1 MKRISTALTLLVAAT
16 LALAACTPS
25 APVATP
31 TPTAAPDLLDEIMTR
46 GSLRVST
53 DPNYAPQSF
62 LNEQG
67 ELDGFDV
74 DVAKE
79 AAKRLGVKVEF
90 ITPDWDTIVSGN
102 WGDRWD
108 ISIGSMT
115 ITTDREQVLY
125 FTPPYYYTPA
135 QFAVP
140 EDSTITSVDDLNGK
154 AICVG
159 AGTTYESYL
168 RNDNSLSLVGETVIK
183 QVTGAKIST
192 LPTDAECAQA
202 WQAGRKD
209 FEAWLTSST
218 TIQGAIDQGIKIK
231 FLGDPVYYEDL
242 AIAVDKKHTKDA
254 TRLVAKLSEIVNAM
268 HSDGTL
274 TSLSNKWYKLDLT
287 AKK

>member
-1 MKRISTALTLLVAAT
+1 MKRLSIALPLLVAVT
-16 LALAACTPS
+16 LVLAACTPA
-25 APVATP
+25 APAATP

-62 LNEQG
+62 LNDQG

-79 AAKRLGVKVEF
+79 VAKRLGVKVEF

-102 WGDRWD
+102 WGNRWD

-115 ITTDREQVLY
+115 ITTDRQQVLY

-154 AICVG
+154 ASCVG

-168 RNDNSLSLVGETVIK
+168 VNDGSLSLVGEQVIQ
-183 QVTGAKIST
+183 QVTGAKIT
-192 LPTDAECAQA
+192 TYPTDAECAQA

-209 FEAWLTSST
+209 FDAWLTSST

-231 FLGDPVYYEDL
+231 FLGSPVYYEDL
-242 AIAVDKKHTKDA
+242 AVAIDKQHSKDA
-254 TRLVAKLSEIVNAM
+254 TRLVDNLTEIVNAM
-268 HSDGTL
+268 HGDGTL
-274 TSLSNKWYKLDLT
+274 ASLSNKWYKLDLT
-287 AKK
+287 TKK

>member
-1 MKRISTALTLLVAAT
+1 MKRISIALTLLVAAT
-16 LALAACTPS
+16 LALAACTPA
-25 APVATP
+25 APAATP

-62 LNEQG
+62 LNDQG

-79 AAKRLGVKVEF
+79 AAKRLGVKVES
-90 ITPDWDTIVSGN
+90 ITPDWALIVSGN

-115 ITTDREQVLY
+115 ITTDRQQVLY
-125 FTPPYYYTPA
+125 FTPPYYYAPA

-140 EDSTITSVDDLNGK
+140 TDSTLTSVDDLNGK
-154 AICVG
+154 TIC
-159 AGTTYESYL
+159 AGVSTTYESYL
-168 RNDNSLSLVGETVIK
+168 KNDGSLAIVGEKVIK
-183 QVTGAKIST
+183 QVTGAKIVT
-192 LPTDAECAQA
+192 YDTDAECAQA

-209 FEAWLTSST
+209 FDAWLTASPTVQS
-218 TIQGAIDQGIKIK
+218 AIDSGIKIK
-231 FLGDPVYYEDL
+231 FLGDPAYYEDL
-242 AIAVDKKHTKDA
+242 AVAIDKKHTKDA
-254 TRLVAKLSEIVNAM
+254 TRLVAKLSEIINAM
-268 HSDGTL
+268 HSDRTL
-274 TSLSNKWYKLDLT
+274 TSLSNKWFKLDLT

>member
-1 MKRISTALTLLVAAT
+1 MKRISIALTLLVAAT
-16 LALAACTPS
+16 LVLAACTP
-25 APVATP
+25 AATP
-31 TPTAAPDLLDEIMTR
+31 ATPTAAPDLLDDIMTR

-62 LNEQG
+62 LNDQG

-102 WGDRWD
+102 WGGRWD

-115 ITTDREQVLY
+115 ITTDRQQVLY

-140 EDSTITSVDDLNGK
+140 EDSTIASVDDLNGK

-168 RNDNSLSLVGETVIK
+168 RNDNTLSLVGETVIK
-183 QVTGAKIST
+183 QVTGTKITT

-242 AIAVDKKHTKDA
+242 AVAIDKKHTKDA
-254 TRLVAKLSEIVNAM
+254 TRLVAKLSEIINTM
-268 HSDGTL
+268 RSDGTL
-274 TSLSNKWYKLDLT
+274 ASLSNKWYKLDLT
-287 AKK
+287 NKK

>member
-1 MKRISTALTLLVAAT
+1 MKRISIALTLLVAAT
-16 LALAACTPS
+16 LVLAACTS
-25 APVATP
+25 AATP
-31 TPTAAPDLLDEIMTR
+31 ATPTAAPDLLDDIMTR

-62 LNEQG
+62 LNDQG

-102 WGDRWD
+102 WGGRWD

-115 ITTDREQVLY
+115 ITTDRQQVLY

-140 EDSTITSVDDLNGK
+140 EDSTIASVDDLNGK

-168 RNDNSLSLVGETVIK
+168 RNDNTLSLVGETVIK
-183 QVTGAKIST
+183 QVTGTKVTT

-242 AIAVDKKHTKDA
+242 AVAIDKQHTKDA
-254 TRLVAKLSEIVNAM
+254 TRLVAKLSEIVNTM
-268 HSDGTL
+268 RSDGTL

-287 AKK
+287 TKK

>member
-1 MKRISTALTLLVAAT
+1 MKRISIALTLLVAARPV
-16 LALAACTPS
+16 LAACTS
-25 APVATP
+25 AAPPATP

-62 LNEQG
+62 LNEKG

-79 AAKRLGVKVEF
+79 VAQRLGVKVEF
-90 ITPDWDTIVSGN
+90 AIPDRDTIVAGN

-115 ITTDREQVLY
+115 VTTDRQQRLY

-140 EDSTITSVDDLNGK
+140 EDSPFQSVDELNGK
-154 AICVG
+154 TICVG
-159 AGTTYESYL
+159 VATTYESYL
-168 RNDNSLSLVGETVIK
+168 KNNGSLTIVGEKVIK
-183 QVTGAKIST
+183 QVTGTKIAT
-192 LPTDAECAQA
+192 NPTDAECAQA

-218 TIQGAIDQGIKIK
+218 TIQGAIDQGVKIK
-231 FLGDPVYYEDL
+231 FLDDPVYYEDL
-242 AIAVDKKHTKDA
+242 AVAIDKKHTKDA
-254 TRLVAKLSEIVNAM
+254 ARLVDKLTEIINAM

-287 AKK
+287 TKK

>member
-1 MKRISTALTLLVAAT
+1 MKRLSIALTLLVAAT
-16 LALAACTPS
+16 LVLTACTPA

-62 LNEQG
+62 INDKG

-90 ITPDWDTIVSGN
+90 ITPDWDTIVAGN

-115 ITTDREQVLY
+115 ITSERQQIMY

-140 EDSTITSVDDLNGK
+140 EDSTIASVDDLNGK
-154 AICVG
+154 TICVG
-159 AGTTYESYL
+159 TATTYESYL
-168 RNDNSLSLVGETVIK
+168 KNDGSLSLVGEKVIK
-183 QVTGAKIST
+183 QVTGTKIIAYT
-192 LPTDAECAQA
+192 TDADCAQA

-209 FEAWLTSST
+209 FDAWLTAAPTVQS
-218 TIQGAIDQGIKIK
+218 AIDSGIKIK

-242 AIAVDKKHTKDA
+242 AVAIDKKHTKDA
-254 TRLVAKLSEIVNAM
+254 TGLAAKLSEIVNAM

-274 TSLSNKWYKLDLT
+274 TSLSNQWYKLDLT
-287 AKK
+287 TKK

>member
-1 MKRISTALTLLVAAT
+1 MKRLSIALTLLVAVT
-16 LALAACTPS
+16 LVLAACTPA
-25 APVATP
+25 APAATP

-62 LNEQG
+62 INDKG

-79 AAKRLGVKVEF
+79 VAKRLGVKVEF

-115 ITTDREQVLY
+115 ITTDRQQVLY

-140 EDSTITSVDDLNGK
+140 EDSTIASVDDLNGK
-154 AICVG
+154 ASCVG

-168 RNDNSLSLVGETVIK
+168 RNDGSLSLVGEQVIK
-183 QVTGAKIST
+183 QVTGVKIT
-192 LPTDAECAQA
+192 TFPTDAECAQA

-209 FEAWLTSST
+209 FDAWLTSST

-231 FLGDPVYYEDL
+231 FLGAPVYYEDL
-242 AIAVDKKHTKDA
+242 AVAIDKKHTKDA
-254 TRLVAKLSEIVNAM
+254 AGLAAKLSEIVNAM

-274 TSLSNKWYKLDLT
+274 TNLSNKWYKLDLT
-287 AKK
+287 TKK

>member
-1 MKRISTALTLLVAAT
+1 MKRISIALTLLVAVT
-16 LALAACTPS
+16 LVLAACTPA
-25 APVATP
+25 APPATP

-62 LNEQG
+62 LNEKG

-115 ITTDREQVLY
+115 ITTDRQQVLY

-140 EDSTITSVDDLNGK
+140 EDSTIASVDDLNGK
-154 AICVG
+154 ASCVG
-159 AGTTYESYL
+159 VGTTYESYL
-168 RNDNSLSLVGETVIK
+168 RNDGSLSLVGEQVIK
-183 QVTGAKIST
+183 QVTGAKITT

-209 FEAWLTSST
+209 FDAWLTSST

-231 FLGDPVYYEDL
+231 FLGAPVYYEDL
-242 AIAVDKKHTKDA
+242 AVAIDKNHTKDA
-254 TRLVAKLSEIVNAM
+254 TRLVDNLSEIVNAM

-274 TSLSNKWYKLDLT
+274 TNLSNKWYKLDLT
-287 AKK
+287 TKK

>member
-1 MKRISTALTLLVAAT
+1 MKRISIALTLLVAAT
-16 LALAACTPS
+16 LVLAACTS
-25 APVATP
+25 DATP
-31 TPTAAPDLLDEIMTR
+31 ATPTAAPDLLDDIMTR

-62 LNEQG
+62 LNDQG

-102 WGDRWD
+102 WGGRWD

-115 ITTDREQVLY
+115 ITTDRQQVLY
-125 FTPPYYYTPA
+125 FTPLYYYTPA

-140 EDSTITSVDDLNGK
+140 EDSTIASVDDLNGK

-168 RNDNSLSLVGETVIK
+168 RNDNTLSLVGETVIK
-183 QVTGAKIST
+183 QVTGTKVTT

-231 FLGDPVYYEDL
+231 FLDSPVYYEDL
-242 AIAVDKKHTKDA
+242 AVAIDKQHTKDA
-254 TRLVAKLSEIVNAM
+254 TRLVAKLSEIVNTM
-268 HSDGTL
+268 RSDGTL

-287 AKK
+287 TKK

>member
-1 MKRISTALTLLVAAT
+1 MKKIPIALTLLVATT
-16 LALAACTPS
+16 LVLAACTPA
-25 APVATP
+25 APSATP
-31 TPTAAPDLLDEIMTR
+31 TPTTAPDLLDDIMTR

-62 LNEQG
+62 LNEKG

-79 AAKRLGVKVEF
+79 VAKRLGVKVEF
-90 ITPDWDTIVSGN
+90 VTPDWDTIVSGN

-115 ITTDREQVLY
+115 ITTDRQQVLY

-140 EDSTITSVDDLNGK
+140 QDSTLTSVDDLNGK
-154 AICVG
+154 GICVG

-168 RNDNSLSLVGETVIK
+168 RNDGSLSLVGEKVIK
-183 QVTGAKIST
+183 QVTGAKVTT

-209 FEAWLTSST
+209 FDAWLTSST
-218 TIQGAIDQGIKIK
+218 TVQGAIDQGIKIK
-231 FLGDPVYYEDL
+231 FLGDPVFYEDL
-242 AIAVDKKHTKDA
+242 AVAIDKKHAKDA
-254 TRLVAKLSEIVNAM
+254 TRLVAKLTDIVNGM

-274 TSLSNKWYKLDLT
+274 SSLSNKWYKLDLT
-287 AKK
+287 TKK

>member
-1 MKRISTALTLLVAAT
+1 MKRISIALTLLVAAT
-16 LALAACTPS
+16 LVLAACTS
-25 APVATP
+25 AAPPATP
-31 TPTAAPDLLDEIMTR
+31 TTTPPDLLDEIMTR

-62 LNEQG
+62 LNDQG

-115 ITTDREQVLY
+115 ITTDRQQVLY

-140 EDSTITSVDDLNGK
+140 EDSTIASVDDLNGK

-168 RNDNSLSLVGETVIK
+168 TNDNSLSLVGETVIK
-183 QVTGAKIST
+183 QVTGAKIAT
-192 LPTDAECAQA
+192 FPTDAECAQA

-209 FEAWLTSST
+209 FDAWLTSST

-242 AIAVDKKHTKDA
+242 AVAIDKKHTKDA
-254 TRLVAKLSEIVNAM
+254 TRLVAKLSEIINAM

-274 TSLSNKWYKLDLT
+274 TSLSNTWFKLDLT